1 MTITKEIV
9 EYAAALSRLKMDE
22 SETEE
27 MQKQMSAIVDYMDVL
42 NKLDTENVEPLSHVF
57 SINNVMRD
65 DEVVPSHDREAL
77 LSNAPDRNE
86 ECFVVPK
93 TVE

>member
-27 MQKQMSAIVDYMDVL
+27 MQKQMGAIVDYMDIL
-42 NKLDTENVEPLSHVF
+42 NQLDTENEEPLSHVF
-57 SINNVMRD
+57 SITNVTRE
-65 DEVVPSHDREAL
+65 DEVVPSSDREEIL
-77 LSNAPDRNE
+77 KNAPDRND